1 MNTIFEDNYLLAIE
15 TLKSQSKKHTS
26 LKRSFINELNDFLK
40 YMLEKKKESFP
51 LVNNKLI
58 LNIKFYS
65 EFCSKIAI
73 NTQDNIKN
81 ENEYYKNFLRLKKFG
96 LIHIKSSNFPKALT
110 LISIN
115 PNPNYF
121 LSNAYE
127 FLDDFIIEK
136 QQLINKMQEE
146 YDLLENLY
154 IYLRLYTNKMLGRRE
169 LSLLDFKNTIYI
181 NNNMIIQFME
191 RIDLFGYESYNL
203 YCFDNIASIIIN
215 KFLNRTCTEN
225 FFNNINYYEQKYNK
239 YKTKVFKNLH
249 FNQLKELN
257 LLIHTYESSSIEC
270 MIVAD
275 RIATVKLTITD
286 IINVYPEVSIP
297 KHILDIENKLLK
309 ISYNKYYEMEDEN
322 DVIGIKE
329 KEDQENAKFYIKDI
343 DSILTLLRIN
353 ESYISNKLYHEI
365 KNELEYI
372 KKTEKSDHI
381 NMILDYLL
389 YLVDFLHNKILRTST
404 VKNYIGILN
413 KHIFSKIKDLTNIEQ
428 SEYEYISYILN
439 YSNYKP
445 QTIKSYL
452 KIIAR
457 FFKYHKSKG
466 IEINYSSFI
475 YPKSLVLKE
484 ELQIILNEIE
494 KNYIS
499 RNKIIRISKY
509 DKFDILQHQIMV
521 LLSFYTGMRK
531 SELRTRLVED
541 LFVSDDISYINVNN
555 KGLRKIKLKLKTSTS
570 KRRIPI
576 IIDNEFKHYFTKW
589 NDDRKK
595 ILQKNVYLFIERA
608 TNSFS
613 SKTLISETSIN
624 SISEI
629 IKDVTKRYCTFHSLR
644 HSYITYQL
652 INILNSENSNPYLIL
667 DLCIKA
673 GHSTPAISLSSYAHY
688 YFIRLYNRKDT
699 V

>member
-26 LKRSFINELNDFLK
+26 LKRSFINELSDFLK

-203 YCFDNIASIIIN
+203 YCFDNIESIIIN

>member
-1 MNTIFEDNYLLAIE
+1 MNTIFEDKYLLAIE
-15 TLKSQSKKHTS
+15 TLNSQSKKHTS
-26 LKRSFINELNDFLK
+26 LKRFFIKELCDFLI
-40 YMLEKKKESFP
+40 YMLENENEKFP
-51 LVNNKLI
+51 LANNKLI
-58 LNIKFYS
+58 LNVKFYS
-65 EFCSKIAI
+65 VFCSKISS
-73 NTQDNIKN
+73 NTQDTIIS
-81 ENEYYKNFLRLKKFG
+81 ENEYYKSFLRLKKFG

-121 LSNAYE
+121 LSNAYK

-136 QQLINKMQEE
+136 QQLINKMKEKD
-146 YDLLENLY
+146 DLLENLY
-154 IYLRLYTNKMLGRRE
+154 IYLRLYTNKLMGRKE
-169 LSLLDFKNTIYI
+169 LALLDFKSTIYI
-181 NNNMIIQFME
+181 NNNMIIQFMK

-203 YCFDNIASIIIN
+203 YCYDKIASSIIG
-215 KFLNRTCTEN
+215 KFLDSTSTEN
-225 FFNNINYYEQKYNK
+225 LFNNIDYYEQKYNE
-239 YKTKVFKNLH
+239 YKRKIFKDLH
-249 FNQLKELN
+249 FNQLKEIN
-257 LLIHTYESSSIEC
+257 LLVHTYESSSFEC
-270 MIVAD
+270 MLAAD
-275 RIATVKLTITD
+275 RIATVKLTVTD
-286 IINVYPEVSIP
+286 IINVYPKVSIA
-297 KHILDIENKLLK
+297 KHILDIEDKIRK
-309 ISYNKYYEMEDEN
+309 ISYNKYYEMDDED
-322 DVIGIKE
+322 DVISVNE
-329 KEDQENAKFYIKDI
+329 EEDQEDAKFHIKDI
-343 DSILTLLRIN
+343 DSIFTLMHAK

-365 KNELEYI
+365 KNEITYI
-372 KKTEKSDHI
+372 KKIEKSDHI

-389 YLVDFLHNKILRTST
+389 YLVDFVHNKKLRTSS

-413 KHIFSKIKDLTNIEQ
+413 KHIFSKIKDLANIEQ
-428 SEYEYISYILN
+428 SEYEYISYKLN

-452 KIIAR
+452 KIITR

-484 ELQIILNEIE
+484 ELQTILNEIE

-541 LFVSDDISYINVNN
+541 LFVTDNISYINVNN

-576 IIDNEFKHYFTKW
+576 IIDNQFKHYFTKW
-589 NDDRKK
+589 NDERKK
-595 ILQKNVYLFIERA
+595 ISQKNIFLFIKRA

-613 SKTLISETSIN
+613 SKTAISETSIDL
-624 SISEI
+624 ITEI
-629 IKDVTKRYCTFHSLR
+629 IKGVTKRYCTFHSLR
-644 HSYITYQL
+644 HSFITYQL
-652 INILNSENSNPYLIL
+652 MNILNSENSNPYAIL
-667 DLCIKA
+667 DLSIKA
-673 GHSTPAISLSSYAHY
+673 GHSTPAITLSSYAHY
-688 YFIRLYNRKDT
+688 YFIKIYNNRN
-699 V
+699 